1 MVGPLRSHLLH
12 GVAKKKKRGSQG
24 WLKGFLPQTV
34 DMMRTINVIGKNED
48 SNLGEDLLVRSGIL
62 FENVKFEIPMHIQ
75 SVGE

>member
-1 MVGPLRSHLLH
+1 MVGELRPHLLH

-34 DMMRTINVIGKNED
+34 DMMRTINEIGKNED
-48 SNLGEDLLVRSGIL
+48 RNLGEDLPVRSGIL

-75 SVGE
+75 SVGK